1 MSDPKSYPDSTFPQ
15 NDDAGDGVETTGNN
29 AAQGRRGKHVFIIL
43 VVSLAL
49 VVVALFGVFF
59 LNLGPL
65 STNQGAGGQ
74 SGTNNP
80 NAAAQ
85 FHTAPPSPKQAPP
98 GAPSTT
104 GTPQSSDTRGA
115 NTTS

>member
-1 MSDPKSYPDSTFPQ
+1 MSDPTHDFSAGAASG
-15 NDDAGDGVETTGNN
+15 AGDGVETTGNN
-29 AAQGRRGKHVFIIL
+29 AAQGRRGTHTLKVLIVSLVL
-43 VVSLAL
+43 VVG
-49 VVVALFGVFF
+49 VLFGLYA
-59 LNLGPL
+59 LNHRAL

-80 NAAAQ
+80 NAAAE

-104 GTPQSSDTRGA
+104 GDSAVSTDTRGA
-115 NTTS
+115 NTTR

>member
-1 MSDPKSYPDSTFPQ
+1 MSDPHIEISSADASG
-15 NDDAGDGVETTGNN
+15 AGDGVETTGNN
-29 AAQGRRGKHVFIIL
+29 AAQGRRGMHTFVVLIVSLVL
-43 VVSLAL
+43 VVI
-49 VVVALFGVFF
+49 VLFGLYA
-59 LNLGPL
+59 LNHKAL

-80 NAAAQ
+80 HAAAE

-104 GTPQSSDTRGA
+104 GDSRVSTDTRGA
-115 NTTS
+115 NTTQ